1 MPIFSRVKKNCILI
15 NTARGKLVDE
25 DALLDALNSKKIYGA
40 VLDLVDG
47 EWNNN
52 LLEHGLIKYSK
63 NHSNLL
69 ITPHIGGATIESIN
83 GARIFMANKVA
94 DYLKNNF

>member
-1 MPIFSRVKKNCILI
+1 MKLSREKRLRFGIWNDYFVS
-15 NTARGKLVDE
+15 G
-25 DALLDALNSKKIYGA
+25 S
-40 VLDLVDG
+40 LVDG